1 MNKQTSSYVQVPIQ
15 SAFTCNAIFY
25 FICEFNMKIA
35 LKQIRNPNTSKCLD
49 SPVDKASMQAA
60 INLWPCHNMG
70 GNQVYVKLDLS
81 GGGCLYSNCY

>member
-1 MNKQTSSYVQVPIQ
+1 
-15 SAFTCNAIFY
+15 
-25 FICEFNMKIA
+25 MKIA

-70 GNQVYVKLDLS
+70 GNQVYNISWTSVGADACIQTVTNRFYL
-81 GGGCLYSNCY
+81 